1 MHLFIMPPNHRLA
14 GRDYIECNDV
24 DGEPLI
30 TCTKAPEP
38 DREFACLFRPTDC
51 FPPWAA
57 TVELPEAIVEHVV
70 SDPGS
75 NALSN

>member
-14 GRDYIECNDV
+14 GRDYIEGNDV
-24 DGEPLI
+24 EGEPLI

-51 FPPWAA
+51 FPR
-57 TVELPEAIVEHVV
+57 
-70 SDPGS
+70 
-75 NALSN
+75 